1 MQPPGLRT
9 EGSGV
14 CGLVVTTSNDSS
26 ATDLQPAIDALLSRG
41 PDANRELSSGD
52 VHFGH
57 TRLAI
62 LGLGTAGDQPRV
74 DEDGVLVFNGEIY
87 NYAYLRD
94 QLRKAGRSFSTASDT
109 EVLLQ
114 ALIHW
119 GTDALTRLHGFFAF
133 AWYDSQTKAL
143 LLARDRM
150 GIKPLFYAQHDGGVA
165 FASEVQA
172 LLQYPIER
180 ELDTISLW
188 SYLQLNYSPGPSTL
202 LHGVSQLPPGH
213 ILRAK
218 GDTLTVEPYYTLPA
232 PTRQP
237 APVTYEEAQYQL
249 VELLDQSV
257 HERLVADVPLGA
269 FLSGGIDSSVIVAL
283 ASRHVEQLHTFSVG
297 FKDHAFHDETAYAQL
312 VAKQFNTKHY
322 PFYLTEEDLFRSLEQ
337 ILDHAD
343 HPFAD
348 SSAILVNA
356 LSEAVRPYVTVA
368 LSGDGGDELF
378 GGYHKY
384 HGEWMARYGGLPAK
398 GLQWGY
404 PLWSVLPKSRSGKWT
419 NRFRQFHRF
428 AEGARLSPAE
438 RYWRWCGIVGEG
450 SARQLLSR
458 SSQAQ
463 IDEALYQQRKAYYTQ
478 WIDANDMNSVFYADT
493 QLVLP
498 NDMLTKVDRMSMLH
512 HLEVRVPFL
521 DHRIAEWVF
530 TLPEEFKVNRHQK
543 KRLLQDAFRDLLP
556 AELYHRPKQGFE
568 VPILAWMR
576 GPLKDRLFND
586 LLHPDRLESQ
596 GIFNPAEVLRLKKQL
611 LSRNPGDAPARLY
624 GLLQFQHW
632 YGKVMRV

>member
-1 MQPPGLRT
+1 M
-9 EGSGV
+9 
-14 CGLVVTTSNDSS
+14 CGMTGAYFFRDTSADWSES
-26 ATDLQPAIDALLSRG
+26 LGQSVAALQHRG
-41 PDANRELSSGD
+41 PDDEGTWQDDRVLLGHRRLSIIDTSD
-52 VHFGH
+52 AGH
-57 TRLAI
+57 
-62 LGLGTAGDQPRV
+62 QPMV
-74 DEDGVLVFNGEIY
+74 SQDGRHVLVFNGEIY
-87 NYAYLRD
+87 NFAHLRD
-94 QLRKAGRSFSTASDT
+94 QLRKAGRSFQTASDT

-119 GTDALTRLHGFFAF
+119 GADALPKLHGFFAF
-133 AWYDSQTKAL
+133 AWYDTNTQRL

-150 GIKPLFYAQHDGGVA
+150 GIKPLLYAQHDMGIA
-165 FASEVQA
+165 FASEVKA
-172 LLQYPIER
+172 LLKYPIDR
-180 ELDTISLW
+180 QLDHTALW

-202 LHGVSQLPPGH
+202 LQGVEQLPPGH
-213 ILRAK
+213 MLVCQDREVSIER
-218 GDTLTVEPYYTLPA
+218 YYSLPA
-232 PTRQP
+232 PRLQP
-237 APVTYEEAQYQL
+237 SPVTFEEAQHQL
-249 VELLDQSV
+249 IELLDQSV
-257 HERLVADVPLGA
+257 QERMVADVPLGA
-269 FLSGGIDSSVIVAL
+269 FLSGGIDSSVIIAL
-283 ASRHVEQLHTFSVG
+283 ASRHVEHLHTFSVG

-312 VAKQFNTKHY
+312 VAKRFLTKHY
-322 PFYLTEEDLFRSLEQ
+322 PFYLTEDDLFRSLQQ

-384 HGEWMARYGGLPAK
+384 YGEWMARHGGFPAK
-398 GLQWGY
+398 LMQWGY
-404 PLWSVLPKSRSGKWT
+404 PLWSVLPKSRSGKWS
-419 NRFRQFHRF
+419 NRFRQLHRF

-438 RYWRWCGIVGEG
+438 RYWRWCGLVSEG
-450 SARQLLSR
+450 TARHLLSADT
-458 SSQAQ
+458 QAR
-463 IDEALYQQRKAYYTQ
+463 INDELYRQRKAYYTHH
-478 WIDANDMNSVFYADT
+478 IDPQDMNSVLYADT

-530 TLPEEFKVNRHQK
+530 TLPAEFKVTRNRK

-556 AELYHRPKQGFE
+556 AELYNRPKQGFE

-576 GPLKDRLFND
+576 GPLKDWLFDD

-596 GIFNPAEVLRLKKQL
+596 GIFNPSEVLRLKKQL

-624 GLLQFQHW
+624 GLMQFQNW
-632 YGKVMRV
+632 YGKWMSG